1 MTARLPYLTAE
12 KLENHRHVRTH
23 DVTAAEA
30 AVMHGSGKTQIAARS
45 LHRHRQMAQAPVNV
59 GCGIIEAGTRTAVAN
74 ATRSLTLHLENADF
88 ALAASDHRIIARFN
102 FGDLQGKPCWHARAR
117 CLSFNERNHIVACRL
132 ANLREMSTAMM
143 FGVVVFKVM
152 VVFEN
157 MGFSAASHSRNA
169 DRSRGQQK
177 CKLDTH
183 VYIPF
188 VVSEKNSN
196 NQASKAFGTFPLDRR
211 CRGEADKLAK
221 CGSNKMLAK
230 INVNQILTVLSSQI
244 CKLNS
249 YIPET
254 FHLNHL

>member
-1 MTARLPYLTAE
+1 W
-12 KLENHRHVRTH
+12 H
-23 DVTAAEA
+23 
-30 AVMHGSGKTQIAARS
+30 
-45 LHRHRQMAQAPVNV
+45 
-59 GCGIIEAGTRTAVAN
+59 AGTR
-74 ATRSLTLHLENADF
+74 
-88 ALAASDHRIIARFN
+88 RFGLN
-102 FGDLQGKPCWHARAR
+102 Q
-117 CLSFNERNHIVACRL
+117 RNYIVACRL
-132 ANLREMSTAMM
+132 ANLWEMGTAMM
-143 FGVVVFKVM
+143 FGMMMFKVM

-157 MGFSAASHSRNA
+157 MGFGAASQSQNA
-169 DRSRGQQK
+169 DCGRGQQK

-196 NQASKAFGTFPLDRR
+196 NQASKDFGTFPLDRR

-244 CKLNS
+244 YKLNS
-249 YIPET
+249 YQAET